1 MFVTRGFP
9 EPDTIQTSV
18 LVAVI
23 EKLMRLMVMVEK
35 MLAMVEK
42 MIVTQGVERRLG
54 REGVVGT
61 GRREG
66 GHAEEGLCD

>member
-18 LVAVI
+18 LLTVM
-23 EKLMRLMVMVEK
+23 EKQMRLMVMVET
-35 MLAMVEK
+35 MMVMVEK

-54 REGVVGT
+54 REGWWG

-66 GHAEEGLCD
+66 GHGEEGLCD